1 MSCANLGWGQISY
14 AQDMEFPT
22 WNLLNLNLAVLLKKF
37 KRSFKTS
44 WTKDFTWL
52 KLDVNG
58 NSKVMTCAL
67 CIKCGRSNVF
77 TTGKSTS
84 TPKRDD
90 LKKHE
95 LTEDHR
101 FAIAANLAVKK
112 EEMPIVVSKA
122 YRKVKDSVTAVMR
135 NVYWL
140 AKEGL
145 PNEKL
150 E

>member
-1 MSCANLGWGQISY
+1 
-14 AQDMEFPT
+14 
-22 WNLLNLNLAVLLKKF
+22 
-37 KRSFKTS
+37 
-44 WTKDFTWL
+44 
-52 KLDVNG
+52 
-58 NSKVMTCAL
+58 MTCAL

-77 TTGKSTS
+77 TTGKSAS

-101 FAIAANLAVKK
+101 FATAANLAVKK
-112 EEMPIVVSKA
+112 EEMPIAVSKA
-122 YRKVKDSVTAVMR
+122 YGKVKDSVTAVMR

-150 E
+150 KSLNKLSHAQVSKRFNYKY